1 MPKNL
6 KEIGYQVGA
15 GFMVESPFQNNEDLV
30 RDLLYLKEL
39 NPHMVGIGPLFHT
52 MIQFLRIINMEI

>member
-1 MPKNL
+1 
-6 KEIGYQVGA
+6 
-15 GFMVESPFQNNEDLV
+15 MVESPFQNNEDLV

-52 MIQFLRIINMEI
+52 MIQF